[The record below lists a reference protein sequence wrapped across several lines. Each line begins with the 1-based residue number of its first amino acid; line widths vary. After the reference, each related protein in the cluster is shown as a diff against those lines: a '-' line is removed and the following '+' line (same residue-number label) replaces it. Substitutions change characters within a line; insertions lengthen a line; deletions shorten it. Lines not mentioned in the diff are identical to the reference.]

1 MKKLFYL
8 LIILAVACFGI
19 LAFYYIQIK
28 KTAAITPPDNI
39 PYIIV
44 LGAKVNEQKLS
55 KPLQYR
61 AETAFAYWEK
71 NQKSQIVVT
80 GGQGSG
86 ETTTEA
92 EALQNYFLEKGVPE
106 NHILLEDK
114 STSTYENIQLAKK
127 LFSIEEA
134 VIVSNDFH
142 LFRAITIAK
151 KEGIQAYPLAA
162 KTPLWAKL
170 PLYIREYAAIGKMK
184 LKGY

>member
-8 LIILAVACFGI
+8 AISLVVACFGMV
-19 LAFYYIQIK
+19 AFYYIQIK
-28 KTAAITPPDNI
+28 QTAAIPPPNNI

-44 LGAKVNEQKLS
+44 LGAKANEQKLS
-55 KPLQYR
+55 KPLKYR

-80 GGQGSG
+80 GGQGKG

-92 EALQNYFLEKGVPE
+92 EALQNFFLKKGVPE
-106 NHILLEDK
+106 NRILVENK
-114 STSTYENIQLAKK
+114 STSTYENIQFAKK
-127 LFSIEEA
+127 LFAIEEA

-142 LFRAITIAK
+142 LFRATTIAK

-162 KTPLWAKL
+162 KTPFWAKL
-170 PLYIREYAAIGKMK
+170 PLYAREYAAIGKMK